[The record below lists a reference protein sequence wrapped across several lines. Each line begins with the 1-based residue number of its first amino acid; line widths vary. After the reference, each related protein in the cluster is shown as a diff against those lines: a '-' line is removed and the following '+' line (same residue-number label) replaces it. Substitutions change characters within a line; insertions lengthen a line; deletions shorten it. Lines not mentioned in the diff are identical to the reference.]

1 MTAIVIVVM
10 AAVSIPVIA
19 PRYRD
24 YQMRSAAWQIAGD
37 LRLARQRAV
46 TTRNTYRFTFIA
58 QGDPA
63 PNPSTYNTYVIEYLP
78 PQGAVWV
85 QETPPVAGTRKA
97 LAGPVRIDPTSSPA
111 SPTRRIQFASNG
123 SVVPT
128 GTVRIVGPGGVTLS
142 IVVDQV
148 GRVQVN

>member
-1 MTAIVIVVM
+1 MTAFVIVVM
-10 AAVSIPVIA
+10 SAVSIPVLA
-19 PRYRD
+19 PRYRE

-46 TTRNTYRFTFIA
+46 TTRNTYRFRFIA
-58 QGDPA
+58 QGDPVA
-63 PNPSTYNTYVIEYLP
+63 DPSTNDTYVIEYLP

-85 QETPPVAGTRKA
+85 QETPPVGGTRKG
-97 LAGPVRIDPTSSPA
+97 LAGAVRIDPSSSPA
-111 SPTRRIQFASNG
+111 SPTRQIMFSSNG

-128 GTVRIVGPGGVTLS
+128 CTVRLVGSGGANRS